1 MLLNPINKGD
11 EKMELK
17 EIIYSDT
24 ILLDANFKKRSE
36 VFEYFAETL
45 YEARLIIDKEDLIN
59 GLNDKEKEISTAI
72 GYQIAIPHIQSKSVL
87 YPIVSF
93 IRSKEEIDWEN
104 EEDSKVKLIF
114 LIAVPKDLINEHI
127 HILAAISRKIMKEE
141 VRARLLKM
149 ESPEE
154 IYEILTS

>member
-1 MLLNPINKGD
+1 
-11 EKMELK
+11 MELK